1 MINGLGRIWS
11 GLRVFLKGY
20 EKGQRFMKA
29 DRSIPI
35 EDAGASSAQES
46 RTLCLNCRP
55 PTPLEFDY
63 GMVVWYCE
71 RCGFQLDEGE

>member
-1 MINGLGRIWS
+1 VDS
-11 GLRVFLKGY
+11 EFSFKGY

-35 EDAGASSAQES
+35 ENAGASSAQES
-46 RTLCLNCRP
+46 RPLCLNCRP

-63 GMVVWYCE
+63 GMVVWYCA

>member
-11 GLRVFLKGY
+11 GLRVFIKGY
-20 EKGQRFMKA
+20 EKAQRFMKA

-35 EDAGASSAQES
+35 ENAGASNA
-46 RTLCLNCRP
+46 RPLCLNCRS

-71 RCGFQLDEGE
+71 RCGLQLDEGE

>member
-1 MINGLGRIWS
+1 
-11 GLRVFLKGY
+11 
-20 EKGQRFMKA
+20 MKA

-35 EDAGASSAQES
+35 EDAGASSA
-46 RTLCLNCRP
+46 RPLCLNCRP

-71 RCGFQLDEGE
+71 RCGLQLDEGE